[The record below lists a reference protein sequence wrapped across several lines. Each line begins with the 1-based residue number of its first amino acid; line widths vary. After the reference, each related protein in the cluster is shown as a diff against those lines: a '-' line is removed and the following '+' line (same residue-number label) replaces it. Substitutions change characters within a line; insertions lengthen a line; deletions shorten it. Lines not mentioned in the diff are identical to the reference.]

1 MTPARSVPPAE
12 PVLPA
17 GPVLPAEP
25 VPPAAL
31 NPDGPPGTDSREG
44 QGDIA
49 GLARAAI
56 RRLTAAGKTVA
67 VAESLTGGLVAAALT
82 SVPGASVVVRGGVIA
97 YATELKTALLGVPAD
112 LLARHG
118 AVHPDVA
125 AAMAEGVR
133 QRLGATYGVATTG
146 VAGPGPADG
155 KPQGTVF
162 VAVDGPSGPAGAGLQ
177 LAGDRREVRE
187 GSVLSVLSL
196 LVSAL
201 REDDS

>member
-1 MTPARSVPPAE
+1 MTPAE
-12 PVLPA
+12 PVTPA
-17 GPVLPAEP
+17 PVAPESP
-25 VPPAAL
+25 L
-31 NPDGPPGTDSREG
+31 NVDNPRG

-49 GLARAAI
+49 HLAGEAI
-56 RRLTAAGKTVA
+56 RLLTAMGRTVA

-118 AVHPDVA
+118 AVHPAVA
-125 AAMAEGVR
+125 GAMAGGVR
-133 QRLGATYGVATTG
+133 ERLGATYGVATTG
-146 VAGPGPADG
+146 VAGPGPAEG

-162 VAVDGPSGPAGAGLQ
+162 VAVEGPGGPAGTGLQ
-177 LAGDRREVRE
+177 LAGDRRQVRE